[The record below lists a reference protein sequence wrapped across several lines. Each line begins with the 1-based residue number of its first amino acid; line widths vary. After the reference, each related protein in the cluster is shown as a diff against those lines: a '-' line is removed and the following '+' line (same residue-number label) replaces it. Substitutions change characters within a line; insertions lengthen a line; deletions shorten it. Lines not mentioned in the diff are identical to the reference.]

1 MKNVIIFIL
10 AIALL
15 GLGFMSSQAAVTSA
29 QASLAQ
35 GIAQVET
42 SGAVVQAQCL
52 AGIVG
57 VLGLTAGIP
66 IGIFLYARYQR
77 MQQQKIAL
85 AQAQMRAMQQ
95 PRRSNGRWWQQP
107 RSSQLMIPPQYMQ
120 MPQGQP
126 FLVMMPP
133 PQYPYQQALQ
143 QPQQFIDPQYI
154 LEMDDEDDGAD
165 VLQQWG
171 F

>member
-10 AIALL
+10 AVALI
-15 GLGFMSSQAAVTSA
+15 GLTFMSSQAAITSA

-35 GIAQVET
+35 GIAQAET

-57 VLGLTAGIP
+57 VLGLAAGIP

-95 PRRSNGRWWQQP
+95 PRRSNGRWHQQP
-107 RSSQLMIPPQYMQ
+107 QSQLMLPPQYMQ

-133 PQYPYQQALQ
+133 QYPYPQQALQ
-143 QPQQFIDPQYI
+143 QPQQFIDAQYV
-154 LEMDDEDDGAD
+154 LVDDEDDAD